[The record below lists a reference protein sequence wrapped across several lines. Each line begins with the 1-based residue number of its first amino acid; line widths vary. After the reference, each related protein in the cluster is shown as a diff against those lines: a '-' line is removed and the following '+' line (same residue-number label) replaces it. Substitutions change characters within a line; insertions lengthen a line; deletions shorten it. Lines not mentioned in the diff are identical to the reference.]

1 MEEDQ
6 VQDDASHYEVSL
18 TAGQAFIAFVLLLLS
33 LAASFAFGVVIGRG
47 QIDERLAVRRDPA
60 IVTEGEVTD
69 TDREASKLV
78 DLGVEPGEVP
88 TLTETAE
95 ETTTVVESVPIDP
108 DTTPVET
115 STSRPLTET
124 QATTTVIESSPA
136 PVPVPVPA
144 ATGTG
149 SYVAQLL
156 SSSEAKVAEALAA
169 RLIDN
174 GFSTAFVDR
183 QQTPK
188 GTLYR
193 VRVRFSSEKDARAA
207 LDRLKPYSREE
218 IWITKE

>member
-47 QIDERLAVRRDPA
+47 QIDERLAVRRDPT

-69 TDREASKLV
+69 TEKEASKLV
-78 DLGVEPGEVP
+78 DLGVEPGEIP
-88 TLTETAE
+88 TISETTGTTAPLIDGAPATETTLLEGTA
-95 ETTTVVESVPIDP
+95 PP
-108 DTTPVET
+108 PV
-115 STSRPLTET
+115 TET
-124 QATTTVIESSPA
+124 QATTTIIESPPVVA
-136 PVPVPVPA
+136 PPVVAP
-144 ATGTG
+144 ATG
-149 SYVAQLL
+149 SFVAQLL
-156 SSSEAKVAEALAA
+156 SSSEAKVAETLAA
-169 RLIDN
+169 RLIDD

-188 GTLYR
+188 GSVYR
-193 VRVRFSSEKDARAA
+193 VRVRFPSETAARAA

-218 IWITKE
+218 IWITRE